1 MFLYRADY
9 LKYDF
14 IPMNKRI
21 RRVYGQNLNDT
32 VCVVDPVMRGLG
44 VDLDAVARIQAVFAA
59 VQIYG
64 QDTLQNV
71 DKFFTV
77 VLIHLKLVFRACG
90 GRRHQVED
98 TRKTGKSLCISIDQ
112 VLYDLGVDL
121 GTVHGKTPA
130 DRGFLLIGGGVKE
143 HRLTPRIVA
152 SFARESIAI
161 EERPRSNWERKPMD
175 RPDSSLSC
183 FSVYFFAVRKAFTLA
198 PMVTL

>member
-90 GRRHQVED
+90 GRRHQVEN

-143 HRLTPRIVA
+143 
-152 SFARESIAI
+152 
-161 EERPRSNWERKPMD
+161 
-175 RPDSSLSC
+175 
-183 FSVYFFAVRKAFTLA
+183 
-198 PMVTL
+198 

>member
-121 GTVHGKTPA
+121 GTVWVPVISSDTSGLSVRPEKETVQLPA
-130 DRGFLLIGGGVKE
+130 SVTVCS
-143 HRLTPRIVA
+143 LT
-152 SFARESIAI
+152 
-161 EERPRSNWERKPMD
+161 
-175 RPDSSLSC
+175 
-183 FSVYFFAVRKAFTLA
+183 
-198 PMVTL
+198 

>member
-64 QDTLQNV
+64 QT
-71 DKFFTV
+71 
-77 VLIHLKLVFRACG
+77 ASG
-90 GRRHQVED
+90 GRYAED
-98 TRKTGKSLCISIDQ
+98 RQIP
-112 VLYDLGVDL
+112 
-121 GTVHGKTPA
+121 VH
-130 DRGFLLIGGGVKE
+130 F
-143 HRLTPRIVA
+143 H
-152 SFARESIAI
+152 
-161 EERPRSNWERKPMD
+161 
-175 RPDSSLSC
+175 
-183 FSVYFFAVRKAFTLA
+183 
-198 PMVTL
+198 

>member
-1 MFLYRADY
+1 MGKPKRKIKHLEILKETAFIMFLYRADY

-71 DKFFTV
+71 DKF
-77 VLIHLKLVFRACG
+77 L
-90 GRRHQVED
+90 
-98 TRKTGKSLCISIDQ
+98 
-112 VLYDLGVDL
+112 
-121 GTVHGKTPA
+121 P
-130 DRGFLLIGGGVKE
+130 
-143 HRLTPRIVA
+143 P
-152 SFARESIAI
+152 
-161 EERPRSNWERKPMD
+161 
-175 RPDSSLSC
+175 SC
-183 FSVYFFAVRKAFTLA
+183 
-198 PMVTL
+198 

>member
-1 MFLYRADY
+1 MYLYRADC

-98 TRKTGKSLCISIDQ
+98 TRRQANPCAFPLTRYCTIWG
-112 VLYDLGVDL
+112 
-121 GTVHGKTPA
+121 
-130 DRGFLLIGGGVKE
+130 LIWEQCMAKL
-143 HRLTPRIVA
+143 RLTG
-152 SFARESIAI
+152 
-161 EERPRSNWERKPMD
+161 D
-175 RPDSSLSC
+175 
-183 FSVYFFAVRKAFTLA
+183 FS
-198 PMVTL
+198 

>member
-64 QDTLQNV
+64 QDTLR
-71 DKFFTV
+71 
-77 VLIHLKLVFRACG
+77 RA
-90 GRRHQVED
+90 
-98 TRKTGKSLCISIDQ
+98 
-112 VLYDLGVDL
+112 
-121 GTVHGKTPA
+121 
-130 DRGFLLIGGGVKE
+130 
-143 HRLTPRIVA
+143 
-152 SFARESIAI
+152 
-161 EERPRSNWERKPMD
+161 
-175 RPDSSLSC
+175 DSSQAGFQSLWWQTASGGKYAEDRQIPVH
-183 FSVYFFAVRKAFTLA
+183 FH
-198 PMVTL
+198 